1 MEGFLEWMAKFY
13 FLFKFFLFLDV
24 LGLSCSKGLS
34 LLAPSG
40 GYSPAAKHRFQGHR
54 LQQLWHAGLAAPRH
68 METSETRDGTHC
80 PCTDRQVFLYFL
92 KYIHNLL
99 IFILVAPGLYCC
111 TRTFSSCNRQGLL
124 FQCTGFSLQW
134 LLLLQSRGSRTWAQQ
149 LWCKGLEAPRG
160 RTCVP
165 CVHRQVPI
173 H

>member
-1 MEGFLEWMAKFY
+1 
-13 FLFKFFLFLDV
+13 
-24 LGLSCSKGLS
+24 
-34 LLAPSG
+34 
-40 GYSPAAKHRFQGHR
+40 
-54 LQQLWHAGLAAPRH
+54 

-92 KYIHNLL
+92 KYIHNLF

-134 LLLLQSRGSRTWAQQ
+134 LLLLQSTGSRTWAQQ
-149 LWCKGLEAPRG
+149 LWCTGLEAPRG

-173 H
+173 HYARREVQDSWFWTHFIPWGSIVKINLVLDSQLGNQVLCLKLHKSNFPGLLWPQV